1 MPSPRGV
8 VGLPS
13 LLVTVGTRA
22 CAIPLPYVM
31 ETMRPLAIEPLADMP
46 PFVLGAAIVRGAPVP
61 VVSVSVLVG
70 AGESRAPTRFVTI
83 RVDARSVALAVEAVE
98 GVVTLDASAMAAM
111 PPLLQH
117 AAKDVIEAIAPL
129 DDRLLLV
136 LRAARMIPERAA
148 S

>member
-1 MPSPRGV
+1 MASPRRV

-13 LLVTVGTRA
+13 LVVTVGTHA
-22 CAIPLPYVM
+22 CAIPLGHVI
-31 ETMRPLAIEPLADMP
+31 ETMRPLPIEPLADMP

-61 VVSVSVLVG
+61 VVSVSALVG
-70 AGESRAPTRFVTI
+70 AERRPPARFVTI
-83 RVDARSVALAVEAVE
+83 RVEARSVALAVDAVE
-98 GVVTLDASAMAAM
+98 GVVTLDTQTLGAM

-117 AAKDVIEAIAPL
+117 AAQDVIEAIAPL

-136 LRAARMIPERAA
+136 LRAARIIPEGAR